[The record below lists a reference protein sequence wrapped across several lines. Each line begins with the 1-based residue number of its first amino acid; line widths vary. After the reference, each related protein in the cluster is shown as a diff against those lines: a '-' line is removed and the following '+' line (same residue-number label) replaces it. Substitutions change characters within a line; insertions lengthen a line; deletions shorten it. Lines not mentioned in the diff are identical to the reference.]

1 MSWSQR
7 RVPQP
12 QISPIWFTTVLVVLM
27 LTGASLTSAAE
38 GPTLAATQQQVNDLK
53 QQVNDLKG
61 DLRQQVSE
69 LRGIAAR
76 LDDTNAWLRGLTWT
90 AGGAAGAI
98 VIALVTG
105 AIAVARLIG
114 KLESRL
120 EGFDKQM
127 ERFDTQ
133 ITRLEDAIR
142 GLQQGRSG

>member
-12 QISPIWFTTVLVVLM
+12 QIFLGGVTVVLVVLM
-27 LTGASLTSAAE
+27 LTVASLTDAAE
-38 GPTLAATQQQVNDLK
+38 GPSQAATQQQMNDLK

-61 DLRQQVSE
+61 DLRQQISE
-69 LRGIAAR
+69 LKGITTR
-76 LDDTNAWLRGLTWT
+76 LDDTNAWLRGLTAI

-105 AIAVARLIG
+105 AIAVARLVG
-114 KLESRL
+114 KMESRL

-142 GLQQGRSG
+142 GLEQSRPG

>member
-1 MSWSQR
+1 MSWSPR

-12 QISPIWFTTVLVVLM
+12 QISPIWFTKVLVVLM

-38 GPTLAATQQQVNDLK
+38 GPTLAATQ

-142 GLQQGRSG
+142 GLEQGRSG